1 MARNQRNGAQRNSDD
16 NDDHDP
22 TEDATLT
29 DDGNADRQSGSDPM
43 SLDDSQGVEDAA
55 ETVAKDVDGV
65 PYCRVHHC
73 RMIQSSGGKTDNPKT
88 YYKCKVAKCVETARI
103 IKTSDPRVVPDQ
115 PLACPRCSKE
125 DKPPVICERDPR
137 SSTAACVILICPRC
151 RWKSTAMAVPQLAA
165 AHFARGRTTSHLPP
179 EEIGAR

>member
-1 MARNQRNGAQRNSDD
+1 LR
-16 NDDHDP
+16 
-22 TEDATLT
+22 TT
-29 DDGNADRQSGSDPM
+29 D
-43 SLDDSQGVEDAA
+43 

-88 YYKCKVAKCVETARI
+88 YYKCKVAKCTETARI
-103 IKTSDPRVVPDQ
+103 IKTDGPAR
-115 PLACPRCSKE
+115 R
-125 DKPPVICERDPR
+125 PR
-137 SSTAACVILICPRC
+137 STAGLPALQQGGQATSDLRARPQELDR
-151 RWKSTAMAVPQLAA
+151 RDGDLSSAHAADGRASAMAVPQLAA